1 MKFLT
6 TSDHTLKIKSSY
18 RPFGLYE
25 SDYSLINYLLVLL
38 FQPFVKAF

>member
-6 TSDHTLKIKSSY
+6 TSDHTLKINMPY

-25 SDYSLINYLLVLL
+25 SDYSLINYPLVLL
-38 FQPFVKAF
+38 FQPFSKAS